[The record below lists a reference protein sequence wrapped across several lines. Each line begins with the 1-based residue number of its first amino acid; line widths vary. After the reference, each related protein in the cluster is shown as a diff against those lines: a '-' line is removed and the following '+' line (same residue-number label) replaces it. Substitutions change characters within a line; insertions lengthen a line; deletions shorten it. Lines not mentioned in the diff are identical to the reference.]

1 MWSWGWAEKGDR
13 LWLGLEAGSLML
25 PHSSCHPGISKFTP
39 SLLGCEEGMSR

>member
-25 PHSSCHPGISKFTP
+25 PHSSAILEFLNLHPDF
-39 SLLGCEEGMSR
+39 